1 MGGPK
6 KVLLLVGSPKGSGS
20 TSEALGSYLLE
31 RMGERG
37 IVTEVA
43 RVPSSL
49 RTEEERK
56 GLLHAVGSADLL
68 ILATPLYADS
78 LPSGVT
84 RLLEIVAAE
93 GGRSPWHGG
102 KSFAALINCGFP
114 EARQCDTAI
123 AICRCFAR
131 EAGMEWAG
139 GLALGG
145 GESIGGG
152 PPPGGGGGA
161 GAGGGR
167 VDRRPPPQGSGRRR
181 QECEEGTRPGRRSP
195 VGRAAGPRGG
205 RFPDG
210 EADGSGVDVYRH
222 RGYRLETQGP
232 EARDRNKDEGPA
244 LLA

>member
-93 GGRSPWHGG
+93 GGRSPGHGG

-145 GESIGGG
+145 GESIGGR
-152 PPPGGGGGA
+152 PLKE
-161 GAGGGR
+161 AGGVARNARKALDLAPKPCRKGGR
-167 VDRRPPPQGSGRRR
+167 S
-181 QECEEGTRPGRRSP
+181 PGRP
-195 VGRAAGPRGG
+195 
-205 RFPDG
+205 FP
-210 EADGSGVDVYRH
+210 
-222 RGYRLETQGP
+222 
-232 EARDRNKDEGPA
+232 
-244 LLA
+244 

>member
-37 IVTEVA
+37 MGTEVA

-93 GGRSPWHGG
+93 GDRRPGHGG

-145 GESIGGG
+145 GESIGGRPLKETG
-152 PPPGGGGGA
+152 GVARNARKALDLAAEALSEGRQVPGEA
-161 GAGGGR
+161 VSLMA
-167 VDRRPPPQGSGRRR
+167 RPTVPAWMYTVIGDIGWRLKARRR
-181 QECEEGTRPGRRSP
+181 GTGTRM
-195 VGRAAGPRGG
+195 
-205 RFPDG
+205 
-210 EADGSGVDVYRH
+210 
-222 RGYRLETQGP
+222 
-232 EARDRNKDEGPA
+232 RDRPYWPDK
-244 LLA
+244 

>member
-43 RVPSSL
+43 PVPSSL

-93 GGRSPWHGG
+93 GDRRPGHGG

-145 GESIGGG
+145 GESIGGRPLKETG
-152 PPPGGGGGA
+152 GVARNVRKALDLAAEALSEGRQVPGEA
-161 GAGGGR
+161 VSLMA
-167 VDRRPPPQGSGRRR
+167 RPTVPAWMYTVIGDIGWRLKARRR
-181 QECEEGTRPGRRSP
+181 GTGTRM
-195 VGRAAGPRGG
+195 
-205 RFPDG
+205 
-210 EADGSGVDVYRH
+210 
-222 RGYRLETQGP
+222 
-232 EARDRNKDEGPA
+232 RDRPYWPDK
-244 LLA
+244 

>member
-37 IVTEVA
+37 MGTEVA
-43 RVPSSL
+43 RFPSSL

-93 GGRSPWHGG
+93 GDRRPGHGG

-145 GESIGGG
+145 GESIGGR
-152 PPPGGGGGA
+152 PLKE
-161 GAGGGR
+161 AGGVARNARKALDLAAEALSEGR
-167 VDRRPPPQGSGRRR
+167 QVPGEAVSLMARPTVPAWMYTVIGDIGWRLKARRR
-181 QECEEGTRPGRRSP
+181 GTGT
-195 VGRAAGPRGG
+195 GM
-205 RFPDG
+205 
-210 EADGSGVDVYRH
+210 
-222 RGYRLETQGP
+222 
-232 EARDRNKDEGPA
+232 RDRPYWPDE
-244 LLA
+244 